1 MGYCAKLS
9 GIAGTDLATGNDNNM
24 VREHV
29 ERIIASGVLGRSRF
43 YQALLIYLA
52 DCSDRNHAPKEVE
65 IAAEVFDRRDG
76 FDPGQD
82 SMVRVYAH
90 NLRQKLQ
97 QYYAEHEP
105 GTEDQLVIPKGE
117 YRLLAGNE
125 QAAHGTVAT
134 FRQPL
139 SVARI
144 AAVVVVSLVAG
155 VLLGRAWPPTDDG
168 ISADYV
174 KVAGS
179 GLWAPVTADDV
190 PVTVVVGD
198 YYIFGEIDEIG
209 NVSRMVREFAV
220 NSSRDLDEWFM
231 REPENADRYI
241 DLDLTYLPSSI
252 AFAMR
257 DVMGVL
263 NAAGKDV
270 RVTSM
275 SNFDTSMIRE
285 SHVVYLGYLSGL
297 GMLRDFVFSSSELS
311 LGETYDELI
320 LNSSGTAFISGAGL
334 PSGARSYTDYGLYSA
349 LPAPGGNRFVFIAGT
364 RDEGLMQTA
373 RAVSDWPLVEQSLD
387 AVTQAGEVPDA
398 YELLYEVAG
407 LGRTN
412 LDATIVHA
420 AELDVDRLSVGHLTP

>member
-1 MGYCAKLS
+1 VF
-9 GIAGTDLATGNDNNM
+9 LASASNSTI
-24 VREHV
+24 REQV

-43 YQALLIYLA
+43 YQALLVYLA
-52 DCSDRNHAPKEVE
+52 DCGDRSHAPKEVE

-90 NLRQKLQ
+90 NLRQKLH

-105 GTEDQLVIPKGE
+105 DTEEQLIIPKGE
-117 YRLLAGNE
+117 YRLVLGNE
-125 QAAHGTVAT
+125 RSEAGSAEA

-139 SVARI
+139 SAVRI
-144 AAVVVVSLVAG
+144 AAVVIVSLVAG
-155 VLLGRAWPPTDDG
+155 VLLGRTWPPPDDG
-168 ISADYV
+168 ATADYV
-174 KVAGS
+174 KVAQS
-179 GLWAPVTADDV
+179 GIWAPVTADNV

-198 YYIFGEIDEIG
+198 YYIFGELDEIG
-209 NVSRMVREFAV
+209 NVRRMVREFSV
-220 NSSRDLDEWFM
+220 NSSRDLDDWFM
-231 REPENADRYI
+231 REPENADLYI

-263 NAAGKDV
+263 NAAGKEV

-275 SNFDTSMIRE
+275 SNFDTSMIRD
-285 SHVVYLGYLSGL
+285 SHIVYLGYLSGL
-297 GMLRDFVFSSSELS
+297 GMLRDFVFSGSRLS

-320 LNSSGTAFISGAGL
+320 LTSSGTAFISEAGL
-334 PSGARSYTDYGLYSA
+334 PSGASSYTDYGLYSA
-349 LPAPGGNRFVFIAGT
+349 LPAPGGKRFVFIAGT

-373 RAVSDWPLVEQSLD
+373 RAVSEWPLVQQSLD
-387 AVTQAGEVPDA
+387 AVITADEVPAA

-420 AELDVDRLSVGHLTP
+420 AELDVDRLSVGQLTP